1 MVYLLIYTFA
11 LTLAE
16 PPTIAVNCLP
26 LNFDEAHQF
35 VLEFQARKPY
45 MKCEKREG
53 IYEWMCNNNNAY
65 LWVHT
70 IKKDPEDC
78 RQTPDRMLDHLR
90 TMMKKP
96 TL

>member
-1 MVYLLIYTFA
+1 MVYLLVYTFA
-11 LTLAE
+11 VTLME
-16 PPTIAVNCLP
+16 PAQVPINCVP
-26 LNFDEAHQF
+26 MSFDDAQEM
-35 VLEFQARKPY
+35 VRKLQAQSS

-53 IYEWMCNNNNAY
+53 IYEWMCNNNNF

-78 RQTPDRMLDHLR
+78 RQTPDRMMHHLR